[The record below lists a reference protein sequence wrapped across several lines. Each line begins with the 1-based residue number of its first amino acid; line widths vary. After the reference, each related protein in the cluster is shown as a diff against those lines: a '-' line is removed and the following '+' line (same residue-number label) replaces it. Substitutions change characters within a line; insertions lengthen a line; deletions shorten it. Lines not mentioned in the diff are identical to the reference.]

1 MLSAAKCPVAMLPPF
16 VHGYEHNPLIL
27 PYIFQANT
35 STDNAQDQQ
44 CLSHPQGELVNALDN
59 QKMMEGR
66 AFSTCIPPL
75 LLLPSF
81 LESPLQIT
89 PLSIPISIDFPMTK
103 EHFILLH

>member
-1 MLSAAKCPVAMLPPF
+1 
-16 VHGYEHNPLIL
+16 
-27 PYIFQANT
+27 
-35 STDNAQDQQ
+35 
-44 CLSHPQGELVNALDN
+44 
-59 QKMMEGR
+59 
-66 AFSTCIPPL
+66 L